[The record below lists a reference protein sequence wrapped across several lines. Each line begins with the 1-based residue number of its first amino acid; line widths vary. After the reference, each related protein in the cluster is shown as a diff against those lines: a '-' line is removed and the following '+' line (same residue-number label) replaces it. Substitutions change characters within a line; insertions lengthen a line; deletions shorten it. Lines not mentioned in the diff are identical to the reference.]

1 MEIIRHTTGKALGQI
16 SVQNTIATME
26 VGDTWM
32 TTQDEIKLS
41 YAQVCCS
48 KYGAETGKQFH
59 VSSTKDADGQITIK
73 RIK

>member
-48 KYGAETGKQFH
+48 KYGAETGKLFW
-59 VSSTKDADGQITIK
+59 VSSPKDANGQITIK
-73 RIK
+73 RTK